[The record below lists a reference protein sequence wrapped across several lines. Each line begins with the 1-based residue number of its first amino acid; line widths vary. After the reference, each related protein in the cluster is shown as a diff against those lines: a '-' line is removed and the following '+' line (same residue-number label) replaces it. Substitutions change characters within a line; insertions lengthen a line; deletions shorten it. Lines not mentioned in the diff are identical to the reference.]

1 MERGVGGG
9 GGKMSV
15 TSASGLSV
23 YNVQL
28 RVSDVR

>member
-1 MERGVGGG
+1 MERGVGE
-9 GGKMSV
+9 GGKMRI